1 MNNQSRDKNIII
13 GVIPARYNS
22 SRFQG
27 KIIADI
33 AGKSMIQWVYE
44 RAKQSKILDRLV
56 VAVDDPKVK
65 AVVESFGGEAILTGT
80 HHQSGTDRIAEV
92 IENIDCDIIVN
103 IQGDQPLIDPTMIE
117 ETVQPIIDNHE
128 ILMSTLKREIGK
140 EEFHDPGV
148 VKVVVDNQN
157 YALYFSRSLI
167 PYPQKDIPMK
177 VFEHVGLYAY
187 TKDFLRTITE
197 LPQGY
202 LEKIES
208 LEQLR
213 VLENGYKLYVAET
226 KADSIAGIS
235 VDTIEDLNRVEK
247 IIKEIKYYDHGN

>member
-1 MNNQSRDKNIII
+1 MHKKSVRKPIII

-22 SRFQG
+22 SRFKG

-33 AGKSMIQWVYE
+33 AGKPMIQWVYE
-44 RAKQSKILDRLV
+44 RAKQSKILDRLI

-65 AVVESFGGEAILTGT
+65 AVVESFGGEAILTGN

-92 IENIDCDIIVN
+92 VENIDCDIIIN
-103 IQGDQPLIDPTMIE
+103 IQGDQPLIDPIMIN
-117 ETVQPIIDNHE
+117 ETVQPMIDNSE
-128 ILMSTLKREIGK
+128 ILMSTLKREIDK

-148 VKVVVDNQN
+148 VKVVVDDQN

-167 PYPQKDIPMK
+167 PYPQKNEPLK
-177 VFEHVGLYAY
+177 VYEHVGLYAY
-187 TKDFLRTITE
+187 TKDFLKIFSE
-197 LPQGY
+197 LPMGY

-213 VLENGYKLYVAET
+213 VLEKGYKLFVVET
-226 KADSIAGIS
+226 KADRIAGIS

-247 IIKEIKYYDHGN
+247 IIKGNK